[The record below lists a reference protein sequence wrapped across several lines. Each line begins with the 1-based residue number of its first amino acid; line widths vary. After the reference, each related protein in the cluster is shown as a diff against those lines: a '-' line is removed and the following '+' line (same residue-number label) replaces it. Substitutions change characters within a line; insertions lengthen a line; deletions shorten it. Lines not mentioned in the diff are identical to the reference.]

1 MDSFIERV
9 VTSYDAAADKR
20 AARVASGD
28 ATWSVDWT
36 FLGYGMCLCMY
47 VWWACFVYNKV

>member
-36 FLGYGMCLCMY
+36 FLGYGMSVYVCMVGLFY
-47 VWWACFVYNKV
+47 LQ